1 MHTKTN
7 SMKRYGDLY
16 EKICS
21 LDNLRLAHQNA
32 KKGKGWY
39 QEVKMIDKDPDRWL
53 KEVQTMLVLHT
64 FRTSEYQVFYK
75 REGKKNRKIYKLP
88 YFPDRIVQW
97 AVLQVIDEYLIKN
110 LTDDTYSAIPG
121 RGINLALTRLQ
132 NAMWY
137 DVENCQFCLK
147 IDARH
152 YYQSIDRDILKQK
165 YRRLFKDAELLSV
178 LDEIIDSIDTADLD
192 DLLRLEATPIDHKG
206 LPIGNYHSQYGGN
219 FYFSSFD
226 HWIKEVKHIKHYF
239 RYMDDI
245 VIFAKTKEEL
255 HDLFKGVQEYFKV
268 NLKLTIKDN
277 WQIFPSYE
285 RGIDFL
291 GYRTFLGYSILRKST
306 CEEMKRKM
314 TRIRKKCESGQMMNY
329 SEYCAVN
336 SYSGW
341 MKPCSSFRLKQ
352 KYIEPLL
359 PYCERYY
366 ETNIKRKAA

>member
-1 MHTKTN
+1 
-7 SMKRYGDLY
+7 MKRYGDLY

-152 YYQSIDRDILKQK
+152 YYQSIDHDILKQK
-165 YRRLFKDAELLSV
+165 IQALVQRCR
-178 LDEIIDSIDTADLD
+178 TA
-192 DLLRLEATPIDHKG
+192 
-206 LPIGNYHSQYGGN
+206 
-219 FYFSSFD
+219 
-226 HWIKEVKHIKHYF
+226 V
-239 RYMDDI
+239 
-245 VIFAKTKEEL
+245 
-255 HDLFKGVQEYFKV
+255 
-268 NLKLTIKDN
+268 
-277 WQIFPSYE
+277 
-285 RGIDFL
+285 
-291 GYRTFLGYSILRKST
+291 
-306 CEEMKRKM
+306 
-314 TRIRKKCESGQMMNY
+314 
-329 SEYCAVN
+329 CA
-336 SYSGW
+336 G
-341 MKPCSSFRLKQ
+341 
-352 KYIEPLL
+352 
-359 PYCERYY
+359 
-366 ETNIKRKAA
+366 

>member
-1 MHTKTN
+1 M
-7 SMKRYGDLY
+7 
-16 EKICS
+16 
-21 LDNLRLAHQNA
+21 
-32 KKGKGWY
+32 
-39 QEVKMIDKDPDRWL
+39 
-53 KEVQTMLVLHT
+53 
-64 FRTSEYQVFYK
+64 
-75 REGKKNRKIYKLP
+75 
-88 YFPDRIVQW
+88 
-97 AVLQVIDEYLIKN
+97 
-110 LTDDTYSAIPG
+110 
-121 RGINLALTRLQ
+121 
-132 NAMWY
+132 
-137 DVENCQFCLK
+137 
-147 IDARH
+147 
-152 YYQSIDRDILKQK
+152 
-165 YRRLFKDAELLSV
+165 
-178 LDEIIDSIDTADLD
+178 
-192 DLLRLEATPIDHKG
+192 
-206 LPIGNYHSQYGGN
+206 
-219 FYFSSFD
+219 
-226 HWIKEVKHIKHYF
+226 
-239 RYMDDI
+239 
-245 VIFAKTKEEL
+245 
-255 HDLFKGVQEYFKV
+255 